1 MKLSNIPSIIKKRGS
16 SHLDM
21 DYERGLFCLTI
32 FKKVAE
38 YLIFE
43 EIYEDLDANMGISNI
58 GGRKNHQSKD
68 HLFVLYGIISDVVS
82 QKNEF
87 LDIKIYDIE
96 KAFDKIWLQD
106 SFLDLIETLPDQK
119 INDKISFLFETNKET
134 LVSIKT
140 PFGCT
145 ERITF
150 ENIFQQGGI
159 FGHQLCS
166 NSTGSAEKRG

>member
-1 MKLSNIPSIIKKRGS
+1 MFIPDFMKLSNITSIMKKRGS

-21 DYERGLFCLTI
+21 DNERGLFCLII

-68 HLFVLYGIISDVVS
+68 HLFVLYGTISDVLS

-87 LDIKIYDIE
+87 LDIKIHGTINS
-96 KAFDKIWLQD
+96 KD
-106 SFLDLIETLPDQK
+106 S
-119 INDKISFLFETNKET
+119 
-134 LVSIKT
+134 VA
-140 PFGCT
+140 
-145 ERITF
+145 
-150 ENIFQQGGI
+150 GG
-159 FGHQLCS
+159 G
-166 NSTGSAEKRG
+166 G